1 VIHNTC
7 SGVKRRT
14 NLKKLVIYKN
24 RCKAC
29 GFCIDQCPKD
39 ALSLGDEYNASGY
52 AAVTVDEDE
61 CIRCGTC
68 SRVCPDSVFEL
79 IEE

>member
-1 VIHNTC
+1 
-7 SGVKRRT
+7 
-14 NLKKLVIYKN
+14 LKKLVIYKN

-52 AAVTVDEDE
+52 AAVVVDDDL

-68 SRVCPDSVFEL
+68 YRVCPDSVFEL
-79 IEE
+79 VEE

>member
-1 VIHNTC
+1 M
-7 SGVKRRT
+7 
-14 NLKKLVIYKN
+14 KKLIIYKD

-39 ALSLGDEYNASGY
+39 ALKFGENFNASGY
-52 AAVTVDEDE
+52 TAVVVDDSL
-61 CIRCGTC
+61 CIKCGIC
-68 SRVCPDSVFEL
+68 YNVCPDSVFEL

>member
-1 VIHNTC
+1 M
-7 SGVKRRT
+7 
-14 NLKKLVIYKN
+14 KKLVIHKN

-39 ALSLGDEYNASGY
+39 ALSFEEEFNESGY
-52 AAVTVDEDE
+52 AAVISDDSL
-61 CIRCGTC
+61 CIKCGIC
-68 SRVCPDSVFEL
+68 YRVCPDSVFEL